1 MKKEYF
7 LLFVF
12 GLVVITALIL
22 RIVQPGDKQ
31 EAPVINNNQASS
43 SANISTTTETGTE
56 VLVGSDRD
64 EHGCI
69 GSAGYIWCD
78 IKQKCL
84 RVWEE
89 DCPIVVEENTEAV
102 EMETIEV
109 AVSVPLPGDLI
120 VSPLIVSGKARGGWF
135 FEASLPVSLI
145 DEDGSVIVSHYGQAE
160 SDWMTADFVPF
171 RSELVFETQA
181 TTGYLVIAKDNPS
194 GLPENDDKIMIP
206 VKFK

>member
-22 RIVQPGDKQ
+22 RIAQ
-31 EAPVINNNQASS
+31 
-43 SANISTTTETGTE
+43 TTETETE

-84 RVWEE
+84 RIWEE
-89 DCPIVVEENTEAV
+89 DCPMVVEENTEAV
-102 EMETIEV
+102 EMATIEV
-109 AVSVPLPGDLI
+109 AVSAPLPGDL
-120 VSPLIVSGKARGGWF
+120 VTSPLIVSGKARGGWF

-145 DEDGSVIVSHYGQAE
+145 TEDGSVIVSHYGQAE

-194 GLPENDDKIMIP
+194 GLPENDDKIMVP